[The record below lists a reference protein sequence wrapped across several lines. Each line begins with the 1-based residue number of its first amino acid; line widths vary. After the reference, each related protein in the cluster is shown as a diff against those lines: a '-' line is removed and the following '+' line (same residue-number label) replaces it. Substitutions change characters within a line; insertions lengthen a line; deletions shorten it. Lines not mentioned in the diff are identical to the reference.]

1 VDEAAF
7 HLFEARPTTPH
18 VLLRSLHHRLRD
30 ESGQSAVEFAL
41 VLPLLLLVLFAV
53 VEFSRAYNA
62 YNDLNQMTADGARF
76 AAVAQYPGD
85 SQLISDEADT
95 QVARGATLSVSY
107 SGGTCVVGSSVT
119 VTASAPIGLAKIL
132 NVGTLNLNTKA
143 TMRVERCPS

>member
-1 VDEAAF
+1 
-7 HLFEARPTTPH
+7 
-18 VLLRSLHHRLRD
+18 LLHSLRHHLRD

-76 AAVAQYPGD
+76 AAVAQYPGNA
-85 SQLISDEADT
+85 QLVSDEADT
-95 QVARGATLSVSY
+95 NVARGATLSVAY
-107 SGGTCVVGSSVT
+107 SGGGCVVGGSVT
-119 VTASAPIGLAKIL
+119 VTAAAPITLAKIL
-132 NVGTLNLNTKA
+132 NVGTISLNTKA